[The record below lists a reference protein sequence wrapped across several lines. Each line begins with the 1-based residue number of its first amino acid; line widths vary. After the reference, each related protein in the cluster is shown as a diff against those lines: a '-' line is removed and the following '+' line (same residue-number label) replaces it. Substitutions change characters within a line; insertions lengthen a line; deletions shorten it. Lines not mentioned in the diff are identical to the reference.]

1 MVNVNRRSKVINEN
15 AVGLIFVVTILAL
28 AINIKVVTQI
38 DKRIKVLDIKS
49 MDEFVEIDTYDEYWI
64 ILRDKG
70 ITVNK
75 GIIT

>member
-49 MDEFVEIDTYDEYWI
+49 MDEFVEIDTYDEY
-64 ILRDKG
+64 
-70 ITVNK
+70 
-75 GIIT
+75 